1 MSYALC
7 TVPAAP
13 VRREASH
20 RSEMTN
26 QLLFGETVEVIETK
40 EEWLNV
46 RSLYD
51 GYEGWI
57 THHLIE
63 HTEEP
68 VISSFV
74 TTGLLNDIG
83 WRNGNLHAPM
93 GSFLPGFSEENNVL
107 WDGTSIYKNS
117 FRDSSTTDV
126 NLLEAIARLWLNA
139 PYLWGGK
146 TLMGVDCSGFVQTV
160 LKVCGIHL
168 LRDAYQQAEQGKRI
182 GHASQA
188 QNGDLAF
195 FHNDQGRVTHVGL
208 MLSGDKIIHASGRV
222 RIDQLDS
229 EGIFNRETG
238 KHTHRLHSVNR
249 YEWRAS
255 SEG

>member
-26 QLLFGETVEVIETK
+26 QLLFGEAVEVIDTQD
-40 EEWLNV
+40 EWLNV

-63 HTEEP
+63 PTVEP

-74 TTGLLNDIG
+74 TSGLLNGVG
-83 WRNGNLHAPM
+83 WRNGTLHAPM
-93 GSFLPGFSEENNVL
+93 GSFLPGFSETDPLL
-107 WDGTSIYKNS
+107 WDGTSTYGHS
-117 FRDSSTTDV
+117 FRDSSVPDAG
-126 NLLEAIARLWLNA
+126 LLESTARLWLNA

-160 LKVCGIHL
+160 FKVCGIHL
-168 LRDAYQQAEQGKRI
+168 LRDAYQQAEQGNRI
-182 GHASQA
+182 GSTEQA
-188 QNGDLAF
+188 QKGDLAF

-208 MLSGDKIIHASGRV
+208 MLSGEEIIHASGRV
-222 RIDQLDS
+222 RIDQMDS

-238 KHTHRLHSVNR
+238 RHTHRLHSVNR
-249 YEWRAS
+249 YEWPAS
-255 SEG
+255 PED

>member
-26 QLLFGETVEVIETK
+26 QLLFGEALEIIETK

-57 THHLIE
+57 THHLAE
-63 HTEEP
+63 LTEEP

-74 TTGLLNDIG
+74 TNGLLNDIG

-93 GSFLPGFSEENNVL
+93 GSFLPGFSEENRVL
-107 WDGTSIYKNS
+107 WDGVSIYKNS

-126 NLLEAIARLWLNA
+126 NLLETTARLWLNT

-146 TLMGVDCSGFVQTV
+146 TL
-160 LKVCGIHL
+160 
-168 LRDAYQQAEQGKRI
+168 
-182 GHASQA
+182 
-188 QNGDLAF
+188 
-195 FHNDQGRVTHVGL
+195 
-208 MLSGDKIIHASGRV
+208 
-222 RIDQLDS
+222 
-229 EGIFNRETG
+229 
-238 KHTHRLHSVNR
+238 
-249 YEWRAS
+249 
-255 SEG
+255 